1 MKFATL
7 GAVLALLQSPFS
19 PTGQDARPAIEGV
32 VVRAGTGES
41 LANAQ
46 VTLIRAVASA
56 TAARGASDD
65 ETSNT
70 AQTITDRNGRFAFK
84 SIAPGS
90 YRIIAA
96 RNGYAR
102 QEYGQRVFGG
112 PGRVVTIAAGHSV
125 ETITIGLTP
134 AGTVSGAVRDL
145 SGEAITGLQV
155 QLLRQVYNA
164 SGQRTFVTAGTDQ
177 TDDRGEYRVFWVTP
191 GRYLLVVSPSAAA
204 RAVASVGA
212 QSVNEVQE
220 NRFPP
225 TFFPGTIDVAQA
237 SPIDV
242 RPGEELNG
250 IDVSVS
256 RQALYRIRGKVIDPR
271 TGQPPRT
278 ASVTIVPRGSAA
290 PPVALFGSASP
301 YNPSDGSFELRDVA
315 PGAYWVRA
323 TVTAASADSILTA
336 NAAGRSLADIF
347 TESVNAD
354 RRVVQVAADVA
365 GSDVD
370 GLMITVAAGASIRGR
385 LRVEGQALA
394 ALGNLDRLQVTLR
407 AATTGTSSNRHRPV
421 SADGVFRLDNVSPGE
436 YFATVQPLPEGY
448 YVKEARLDQLD
459 ALQQPLVISGP
470 VSGTLD
476 VVLSRAAGRIDG
488 TVTDSRGQGVPGV
501 QAVLVPTPRLRWRF
515 DLFRTATTD
524 GTGRFSLSGIPP
536 GDYSLFAW
544 EALQSFAYFDDDVLR
559 QSETAATSV
568 RIVESSTATVQVTLI
583 PAPLP

>member
-407 AATTGTSSNRHRPV
+407 PATTGTSSNRHRPV